1 MKVDMETLAKST
13 GISNTELLKGFVR
26 DFFIICSKDL
36 ERIPQSIEKGDNE
49 GVIRHSH
56 NIYGAAYRLRLED
69 IKQAAAY
76 LVRAANKME
85 TEKYDKLY
93 DELAEVFTAGQI
105 DYKET
110 A

>member
-13 GISNTELLKGFVR
+13 GIANTELLKGFVC
-26 DFFIICSKDL
+26 DFFNICSKDL
-36 ERIPQSIEKGDNE
+36 ERIPQSIKKGD
-49 GVIRHSH
+49 

-69 IKQAAAY
+69 IKQAAAC
-76 LVRAANKME
+76 LVRAANNME

>member
-69 IKQAAAY
+69 IKQAAAS

-93 DELAEVFTAGQI
+93 DELAEVFIAGQI

>member
-1 MKVDMETLAKST
+1 MYIHKY
-13 GISNTELLKGFVR
+13 
-26 DFFIICSKDL
+26 
-36 ERIPQSIEKGDNE
+36 
-49 GVIRHSH
+49 
-56 NIYGAAYRLRLED
+56 NITAC
-69 IKQAAAY
+69 
-76 LVRAANKME
+76 LVRAANNME

>member
-13 GISNTELLKGFVR
+13 GIANTELLKGFVR
-26 DFFIICSKDL
+26 DFFTICSKDL
-36 ERIPQSIEKGDNE
+36 ERIPQSIQKGDNE
-49 GVIRHSH
+49 SLIRHSH

-69 IKQAAAY
+69 IKQAAAC
-76 LVRAANKME
+76 LVRAANNME

-93 DELAEVFTAGQI
+93 DELSEVFISSKT
-105 DYKET
+105 DYKEI

>member
-13 GISNTELLKGFVR
+13 GIADTELLKGFVH
-26 DFFIICSKDL
+26 DFFAICSRDL
-36 ERIPQSIEKGDNE
+36 ARIPQSIEKGDNE
-49 GVIRHSH
+49 ALARHSY
-56 NIYGAAYRLRLED
+56 NIYGVAYRLRLED
-69 IKQAAAY
+69 IKQAAAS
-76 LVRAANKME
+76 LVRAAHNME

-93 DELAEVFTAGQI
+93 DELSVAFNTGQM